1 MNSRTDIHIGLLAA
15 TLDGGGAERMLVN
28 LANSLAQ
35 KKIRVTFYLV
45 NKKGPFLAEVSD
57 DVQVVDL
64 QAKSG
69 VKSVF
74 FKLRKILKQNR
85 PDIIIS
91 TQPHVNTILG
101 LAGIGLRSKP
111 VLVFRE
117 ANTPSVKY
125 SDYGFFPRWAYKKG
139 HTLADHNIAV
149 SDGVKQD
156 MTGYYGLD
164 PAKVTRIYNPLIDE
178 TVYDKAR
185 EAADHPWISGGGVLI
200 MAMGR
205 IVPQKDYL
213 TLIRAFSLMNKPAEA
228 RLLILGE
235 TENDNIYTA
244 RVREL
249 IDQLGLQDSVELAG
263 FKDNPFSYLSRA
275 SLFVL
280 SSRFEGLP
288 GSLVQAM
295 ACGCPVVST
304 DCPWGP
310 SEILAEG
317 KYGKLV
323 PVGDEEALAQAM
335 AAILDEQH
343 NPQKVIKRAEE
354 FSVENASAQY
364 LSLVQTLLK
373 HRSA

>member
-28 LANSLAQ
+28 LANSLIQ
-35 KKIRVTFYLV
+35 KRALVTLYLV
-45 NKKGPFLAEVSD
+45 NKKGPFLTEVSD
-57 DVQVVDL
+57 DVQIADL
-64 QAKSG
+64 HAKYG

-74 FKLRKILKQNR
+74 LKLRKILKQNR

-101 LAGIGLRSKP
+101 LAGIGLSHKP

-125 SDYGFFPRWAYKKG
+125 SDYGFFPRWVYKKS
-139 HTLADHNIAV
+139 HTLADHYIAV

-185 EAADHPWISGGGVLI
+185 EAADHPWVTGEHNLI

-205 IVPQKDYL
+205 VVPQKDYM
-213 TLIRAFSLMNKPAEA
+213 TLIRAFSLMKKPPEA

-235 TENDNIYTA
+235 TENDNAYTA
-244 RVREL
+244 RIREL
-249 IDQLGLQDSVELAG
+249 IDQLGLQDSVELGG
-263 FKDNPFSYLSRA
+263 FKNNPFSYLSKA

-295 ACGCPVVST
+295 ACGCRVVST
-304 DCPWGP
+304 DCPSGP
-310 SEILAEG
+310 AEILEEG
-317 KYGKLV
+317 KYGRLV

-335 AAILDEQH
+335 AASLDEQH

-354 FSVENASAQY
+354 YSVEKSVQEYISLIHY
-364 LSLVQTLLK
+364 LLESQQK
-373 HRSA
+373 